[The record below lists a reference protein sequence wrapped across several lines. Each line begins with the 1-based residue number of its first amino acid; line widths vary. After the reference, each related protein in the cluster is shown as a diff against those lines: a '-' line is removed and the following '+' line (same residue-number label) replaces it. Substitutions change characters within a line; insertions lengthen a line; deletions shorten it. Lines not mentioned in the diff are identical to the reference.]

1 MRELL
6 AGTALIIRIL
16 SDVVLYLAMAI
27 SLFII
32 AKRNNV
38 RGKWLAFLP
47 VVQYCIIGSLCEE
60 YILARRRIRFL
71 QWIMP
76 ILALLQIYFGL
87 FSGFFFAPAKLVVNV
102 LMALFLHKFFYL
114 FVPSRATIC
123 ALLSLLGQIPLT
135 ILLFFVK
142 DKPMVMSA
150 GAYPYPFGNQYYK

>member
-1 MRELL
+1 MREFLY
-6 AGTALIIRIL
+6 GSALVMQIIYSVI
-16 SDVVLYLAMAI
+16 LYLAGSV
-27 SLFII
+27 SLYFI

-47 VVQYCIIGSLCEE
+47 VVQYYIIGSICEE

-76 ILALLQIYFGL
+76 LLALLQIYFSL

-114 FVPSRATIC
+114 FVPGRATLY
-123 ALLSLLGQIPLT
+123 AVLSLLGRIPFVI
-135 ILLFFVK
+135 ILFLVK

-150 GAYPYPFGNQYYK
+150 GAYPYPFGNRY